1 MLAVSPAEA
10 CPNGGFFAINV
21 GSEDGIDVVT
31 VADAVCEALGLADVE
46 YNFTGGIDGGR
57 GWKGDVKR
65 MLLAVEK
72 LKGFG
77 WTPEFGSRAA
87 ILDTARWLD
96 ENY

>member
-1 MLAVSPAEA
+1 M
-10 CPNGGFFAINV
+10 
-21 GSEDGIDVVT
+21 
-31 VADAVCEALGLADVE
+31 
-46 YNFTGGIDGGR
+46 GR

-87 ILDTARWLD
+87 ICDTAQWLD